1 MAANALPLEAN
12 DVMVK
17 VGGGRK
23 AHVFRPHP
31 AANLKRFELREG
43 GTVYD
48 IAMCGARGA
57 LVQAEADAEA
67 CGSCTAALERD

>member
-1 MAANALPLEAN
+1 VATDALPLRTN

-31 AANLKRFELREG
+31 SANLKRFELQEG

-48 IAMCGARGA
+48 IAICGARGA
-57 LVQAEADAEA
+57 LVQAASDADA
-67 CGSCTAALERD
+67 CGSCSAALERD